1 MRAILLD
8 LDDTLV
14 PDHSDFLAAVDDTA
28 AAVGAPAGMSAAV
41 RVRAQQRWQGAAA
54 ETRLRMTDISSWE
67 SLWAPF
73 PADLRSWADGHRL
86 DVWRAALRDCGVD
99 DIGLARRLSESYR
112 ECRLERCSPYPEV
125 VGVLENLRGFAR
137 LGVVTNGVE
146 EHQRA
151 KLAAAGLTDHFDVVV
166 SSSVVGASKP
176 DPRIFRFALERLGGR
191 AADAVMVG
199 DNPAR
204 DIAGGPAGRDPRR
217 LGRPQRRRRLR
228 CRPRRAGQRSGWACG
243 AGMVV
248 DRSVQMVDRYL
259 SRARSRDG
267 VGWCGGWWSCGCEP
281 SSRCVV
287 GRRSTISASR
297 SLFREQ
303 CSVY

>member
-41 RVRAQQRWQGAAA
+41 RTRAQRRWREAPP

-73 PADLRSWADGHRL
+73 PADLRSWADEHRL
-86 DVWRAALRDCGVD
+86 GVWRAALRDSGVD
-99 DIGLARRLSESYR
+99 DIGLARRLSESYPG
-112 ECRLERCSPYPEV
+112 CRLERCSPYPEV
-125 VGVLENLRGFAR
+125 VGVLENLAGFAR
-137 LGVVTNGVE
+137 LGVVTNGME
-146 EHQRA
+146 EHQRL

-204 DIAGGPAGRDPRR
+204 DIAGA
-217 LGRPQRRRRLR
+217 Q
-228 CRPRRAGQRSGWACG
+228 RAGIRGVW
-243 AGMVV
+243 V
-248 DRSVQMVDRYL
+248 DRNGGDDCGVVPD
-259 SRARSRDG
+259 ARIGDLG
-267 VGWCGGWWSCGCEP
+267 GLAALGWW
-281 SSRCVV
+281 
-287 GRRSTISASR
+287 
-297 SLFREQ
+297 
-303 CSVY
+303 